1 MKVWNEQIFSFF
13 RNKSNIP
20 LTSYMYIGYDI
31 YTIGKFFVLMDVHMS
46 CKKNITYLLLK
57 IFNPSFI

>member
-1 MKVWNEQIFSFF
+1 
-13 RNKSNIP
+13 
-20 LTSYMYIGYDI
+20 MYIGYDI